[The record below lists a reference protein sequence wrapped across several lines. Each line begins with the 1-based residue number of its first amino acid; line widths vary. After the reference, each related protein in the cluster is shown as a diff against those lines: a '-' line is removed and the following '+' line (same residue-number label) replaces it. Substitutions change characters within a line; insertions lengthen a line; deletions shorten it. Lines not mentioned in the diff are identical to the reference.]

1 MRAFLLAWLL
11 ASPLLAISPVIAAD
25 SGRNLFLGQ
34 SEDEILPPDEAFKLK
49 LVAQDST
56 TIRADFDIAPGHY
69 LYRDRIK
76 FEPQAGNTSFG
87 IGKIVLP
94 EGKLKHDQYFGES
107 QVFYDTASA
116 LLTLAYTSEVPR
128 QVTLLVTYQG
138 CSEKGLCYSP
148 IKKTLMV
155 DMSERSGAP
164 AAASR
169 AVRAP

>member
-1 MRAFLLAWLL
+1 MNFNFRLMRAFLLAWLL

-128 QVTLLVTYQG
+128 QVTLLVT
-138 CSEKGLCYSP
+138 
-148 IKKTLMV
+148 
-155 DMSERSGAP
+155 
-164 AAASR
+164 
-169 AVRAP
+169 